1 MNFKKATVTAALM
14 MSMGCGFAHAQ
25 NDQKGTN
32 AANAT
37 PTEMSVKEAQDKLSA
52 SFSALNI
59 NSFKESPISGIFE
72 VQTGGNT
79 IYFYPPKDDK
89 KGVLIFGE
97 MFDESGKNLTAESKM
112 AGLSNSLKSLPLN
125 SAITIGPKN
134 APVVYEFTDPD
145 CPFCHSYD
153 NWIQTYSKEH
163 PVQRK
168 LIFFNNPGHPLAL
181 AKMKHV
187 ICSDDKEA
195 AYRYVFSE
203 ELPHNPD
210 GANALQMEKQAALKT
225 CKEADEVLSK
235 HAEII
240 KATGVN
246 GTPAFLFNVDTKPN
260 LIVGF
265 DQSKIAEAILNM
277 EKAVATQTNKSPK

>member
-25 NDQKGTN
+25 NDKKDSN
-32 AANAT
+32 AANT
-37 PTEMSVKEAQDKLSA
+37 SPTEMSVKEAQDKLST
-52 SFSALNI
+52 SFSGLNI
-59 NSFKESPISGIFE
+59 SSFKESPISGIFE
-72 VQTGGNT
+72 VRTGSNT
-79 IYFYPPKDDK
+79 IYFYPPKEDR

-97 MFDESGKNLTAESKM
+97 MYDESGKNLTQESKM
-112 AGLSNSLKSLPLN
+112 AGLSDSLKSLPLN

-145 CPFCHSYD
+145 CPYCHSYD
-153 NWIQTYSKEH
+153 NWIKTYSKGH

-168 LIFFNNPGHPLAL
+168 LIFFNNPSHPLAL

-203 ELPHNPD
+203 ELPHDPD
-210 GANALQMEKQAALKT
+210 AASALQMEKQAALKT

-265 DQSKIAEAILNM
+265 DQSKIAEAILDM
-277 EKAVATQTNKSPK
+277 EKAAATQTNKSSK